1 MNRKCRYSV
10 RTLFS
15 AAFLSFL
22 VLASVLPVQAASF
35 SDHTSVTN
43 NGRIGAVD
51 ITLEES
57 FPEDPTRILPSQTVD
72 LSSGIHN
79 NGEPAWVRIRIEYP
93 VTSGEVLS
101 NLDTSSLT
109 PLDDRL
115 ITFANENWTKIG
127 DYYYLTKPL
136 DTEADMAFTSAVT
149 FPSDWDNS
157 MKDSQF
163 GIHFT
168 AEAVQEAH
176 FTPDFSSEDPWHG
189 VVIEAFDA
197 TDYVPRTSGD
207 DQFQIVYKDGSEG
220 LVHVGDDFFSNWSD
234 LMPGDTVSGTAE
246 ISNEM
251 SIPVKLYFEME
262 SSGDT
267 DLLEA
272 LSLTI
277 RNGDTV
283 VYDGDLTGSIQP
295 AELLMQ
301 YEPGDSTEFSY
312 ELSVPAELDNDYAL
326 SDFQTVWTFSAEE
339 VLPVKEV
346 WDQEI
351 VKTGQVLRI
360 GLFVAAGVGIVSG
373 IGYVLTRK
381 KGGVKH
387 EDYK

>member
-1 MNRKCRYSV
+1 
-10 RTLFS
+10 
-15 AAFLSFL
+15 
-22 VLASVLPVQAASF
+22 
-35 SDHTSVTN
+35 
-43 NGRIGAVD
+43 
-51 ITLEES
+51 
-57 FPEDPTRILPSQTVD
+57 
-72 LSSGIHN
+72 
-79 NGEPAWVRIRIEYP
+79 
-93 VTSGEVLS
+93 
-101 NLDTSSLT
+101 
-109 PLDDRL
+109 
-115 ITFANENWTKIG
+115 
-127 DYYYLTKPL
+127 
-136 DTEADMAFTSAVT
+136 
-149 FPSDWDNS
+149 
-157 MKDSQF
+157 
-163 GIHFT
+163 
-168 AEAVQEAH
+168 
-176 FTPDFSSEDPWHG
+176 
-189 VVIEAFDA
+189 
-197 TDYVPRTSGD
+197 
-207 DQFQIVYKDGSEG
+207 
-220 LVHVGDDFFSNWSD
+220 
-234 LMPGDTVSGTAE
+234 MPGDTVSGTAE

-351 VKTGQVLRI
+351 VKTGQVLGI
-360 GLFVAAGVGIVSG
+360 GLFVAAGVGIVAG

-381 KGGVKH
+381 KGGGKA
-387 EDYK
+387 